1 MILWEITNESSPIS
15 QFGKLKAK
23 KTVAGP
29 KLETGINKGKERQTE
44 RDAGI
49 DMDIERQRRGVRN
62 KKNRVRNE
70 ESKNDKRVRKKK
82 IGRGDGNDRHG

>member
-1 MILWEITNESSPIS
+1 
-15 QFGKLKAK
+15 
-23 KTVAGP
+23 
-29 KLETGINKGKERQTE
+29 
-44 RDAGI
+44 
-49 DMDIERQRRGVRN
+49 MDIERQSHGVRN